1 MQITFKAYRIK
12 ANWPE
17 MDKYF
22 EWAVKPTWHELKQVV
37 MLTEL
42 TNQNYSRSTSSQGS
56 LRPLGIMG

>member
-22 EWAVKPTWHELKQVV
+22 EWAVKPTWRELKQVV

-42 TNQNYSRSTSSQGS
+42 TNQNCSRSTSSQG
-56 LRPLGIMG
+56 